1 MFHVVLHRS
10 GPEWDPS
17 LPIESQTRWP
27 AHASFMD
34 DLVAAGFVVLGGPLH
49 DERRVVMAIEA
60 ASEVEVRATLAKD
73 PWSESHLQITAVEAW
88 RIRLDGRRP

>member
-34 DLVAAGFVVLGGPLH
+34 DLVAAGFVVLGGPLY
-49 DERRVVMAIEA
+49 DEHRVVMAVEA
-60 ASEVEVRATLAKD
+60 PSEADVRATLAND
-73 PWSESHLQITAVEAW
+73 PWSESHLHVDAIDAW
-88 RIRLDGRRP
+88 RIRLDGRRT